1 MLARIAGLVGTVP
14 ALTGRVH
21 SAAKL
26 AQLRQQGQLPQVCP
40 AGFVLPTGLRAGRA
54 DAAAGL
60 FRQPVEWFESV
71 VLAVRAADD
80 ATGARALAQIEPLII
95 ATIEAVVGVEHP
107 DRLGV
112 YVLASGDLLSLDAGL
127 LIYQLDFAIEDQL
140 RIAR

>member
-1 MLARIAGLVGTVP
+1 MLERIAELVGSVP
-14 ALTGRVH
+14 PLAGRVH

-26 AQLRQQGQLPQVCP
+26 AQLRQQGQLLQACP
-40 AGFVLPTGLRAGRA
+40 AAFVLPTGLRAGRP

-71 VLAVRAADD
+71 VLAVRAAGD
-80 ATGARALAQIEPLII
+80 ATGAAALAQIEPLII
-95 ATIEAVVGVEHP
+95 ATIEAVAGVEHP
-107 DRLGV
+107 DRFGT
-112 YVLASGDLLSLDAGL
+112 YALASGDLLSLDAGL